1 MSVLK
6 SEARVQSG
14 DVMRGLAAGLL
25 AGIAASFAMNAFQ
38 AALSRL
44 SEPSEP
50 QRPRRKTQG
59 YDDSDPTTAKA
70 ASVLSENVFRHR
82 LSPHQKEIADPA
94 VHYAVGAALGGLYGM
109 AAEFAPQVTAGAGL
123 PFGTAVA
130 VVLDEGIVPAASLS
144 GPPWESP
151 ASTHLYSLG
160 SHLVFGLTAE
170 LVRRGTRN
178 LLS

>member
-1 MSVLK
+1 MSTSK
-6 SEARVQSG
+6 RGSHSG
-14 DVMRGLAAGLL
+14 NVVRGLVAGALAGLV
-25 AGIAASFAMNAFQ
+25 ASYAMNAFQ
-38 AALSRL
+38 AAVSRL

-50 QRPRRKTQG
+50 KRPKRRTQG
-59 YDDSDPTTAKA
+59 FDDSDPTTAKA

-82 LSPHQKEIADPA
+82 LSPHQKEIADPT
-94 VHYAVGAALGGLYGM
+94 VHYTVGAALGGLYGV
-109 AAEFAPQVTAGAGL
+109 AAEYTPQVTAGAGL
-123 PFGTAVA
+123 TFGAAVA
-130 VVLDEGIVPAASLS
+130 VVLDEGIVPAAGLS
-144 GPPWESP
+144 SPPWESP